1 MLLWVGFA
9 VLTAAVIFFVT
20 RPITSSDVDACDA
33 RDADLAV
40 YKDQLSEVESDLD
53 RGLISSDEAGSAR
66 AELARRLIRRAEQDD
81 DSDVVRAGPS
91 AAAADSAQPSGNAFS
106 GLRQNLAFAAAAIVP
121 LIAVG
126 LYLAVGSPGMPG
138 QPYAEHMSVATENA
152 SVAELVGKI
161 EAELRQRPD
170 DGKGWA
176 VLAPVYMRMQRF
188 DDAANAYA
196 QSIRLLG
203 ETPQR
208 LAGFAEATI
217 VASNGLVPERARLAF
232 ERLLVLDPKHV
243 EARFWLAQ
251 AKEQDGDKPGALTS
265 YRALLDSAPADA
277 PWRGLVEERIAA
289 VQGETPNTGPSS
301 APDGASNPE
310 VRQTPGEAVN
320 DAPGPSAADIAAAG
334 ELSADQRSEFINQMV
349 TRLSERL
356 KNDGKDAGG
365 WTRLIRAYV
374 VLGRKE
380 EAVAALAEAK
390 RHFAD
395 DAGQMGDFEALSKSL
410 GLGS

>member
-1 MLLWVGFA
+1 MLLWIGFA

-20 RPITSSDVDACDA
+20 RPITSSDVEACDA
-33 RDADLAV
+33 READLAV
-40 YKDQLSEVESDLD
+40 YKDQLAEVDSDLD
-53 RGLISSDEAGSAR
+53 RGLISAEEAGSAR
-66 AELARRLIRRAEQDD
+66 AELARRLIRRAEQEDRTGAD
-81 DSDVVRAGPS
+81 GVKFAAGMS
-91 AAAADSAQPSGNAFS
+91 APGGKSAN
-106 GLRQNLAFAAAAIVP
+106 GLRQKLAFAAAGIVP
-121 LIAVG
+121 LFAVG

-138 QPYAEHMSVATENA
+138 KPYAERMSVATENA
-152 SVAELVGKI
+152 SVEELVGKI

-196 QSIRLLG
+196 QTIRLLG
-203 ETPQR
+203 ETTQR

-251 AKEQDGDKPGALTS
+251 AKEQDGDKVGALKA
-265 YRALLDSAPADA
+265 YKALLDSAPADA
-277 PWRGLVEERIAA
+277 PWRGLVEQRIAEVSGVKPEGGDGVRA
-289 VQGETPNTGPSS
+289 GEPAAIAGP
-301 APDGASNPE
+301 AA
-310 VRQTPGEAVN
+310 GESTT

-334 ELSADQRSEFINQMV
+334 EMTAGQRSEFIDQMV

-356 KNDGKDAGG
+356 KQDGRDASG

-374 VLGRKE
+374 VLGRKDD
-380 EAVAALAEAK
+380 AVAALADAK
-390 RHFAD
+390 RNFAD
-395 DAGQMGDFEALSKSL
+395 DANQIGEFEALSKSL
-410 GLGS
+410 GLGT

>member
-9 VLTAAVIFFVT
+9 VLTAAVIYFVT

-33 RDADLAV
+33 READLAV
-40 YKDQLSEVESDLD
+40 YKDQLTEVESDLD
-53 RGLISSDEAGSAR
+53 RGLISADEAGSAR

-81 DSDVVRAGPS
+81 GADVGNAGIPD
-91 AAAADSAQPSGNAFS
+91 AHAGTPVPSGHSFS
-106 GLRQNLAFAAAAIVP
+106 GLRQKLAFAAAAIVP

-126 LYLAVGSPGMPG
+126 LYLTVGSPGMPS
-138 QPYAEHMSVATENA
+138 QPYAERMSVTTENA

-170 DGKGWA
+170 DGKGWS

-251 AKEQDGDKPGALTS
+251 AKEQDGDKPGALTG
-265 YRALLDSAPADA
+265 YQALLDRGPADA

-289 VQGETPNTGPSS
+289 VKGEAPKAGPNSQREGSS
-301 APDGASNPE
+301 QPE
-310 VRQTPGEAVN
+310 VSQKAGVGTN

-334 ELSADQRSEFINQMV
+334 ALSADQRSEFINQMV

-356 KNDGKDAGG
+356 KSDGKDAGG

-374 VLGRKE
+374 VLGRKDD
-380 EAVAALAEAK
+380 AVAALAEAK
-390 RHFAD
+390 RNFAD
-395 DAGQMGDFEALSKSL
+395 DAGQIGDFEALSKSL

>member
-66 AELARRLIRRAEQDD
+66 AELARRLIRRAEQDV
-81 DSDVVRAGPS
+81 DSDVVGSGPS
-91 AAAADSAQPSGNAFS
+91 DDAADSVHPSGNAFS

-138 QPYAEHMSVATENA
+138 QPYAERMSVATENA

-232 ERLLVLDPKHV
+232 ERLLALDPKHV

-251 AKEQDGDKPGALTS
+251 AKEQDGDKPGALKS

-301 APDGASNPE
+301 APNGASNPE